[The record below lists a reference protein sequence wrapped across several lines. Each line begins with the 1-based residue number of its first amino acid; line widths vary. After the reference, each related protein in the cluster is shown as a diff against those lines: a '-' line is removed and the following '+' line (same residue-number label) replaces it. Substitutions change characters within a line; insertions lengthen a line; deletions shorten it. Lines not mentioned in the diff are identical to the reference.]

1 MQLAQWLLDHERG
14 DVPGL
19 IGRTMGMLTEPA

>member
-1 MQLAQWLLDHERG
+1 MARWLLDGEEG

-19 IGRTMGMLTEPA
+19 MATTMGMLTEPA